1 MIVQIQTKSRADAL
15 LKKLAGGD
23 SVKNHGD
30 ARVKVITSAVQHDR
44 YQLNILEIVVYNC
57 VIAETEIKYYARP
70 GGLLHKPSQ
79 GVTFWEQ
86 IDTNFNK
93 VDYYVV

>member
-1 MIVQIQTKSRADAL
+1 M
-15 LKKLAGGD
+15 
-23 SVKNHGD
+23 
-30 ARVKVITSAVQHDR
+30 ITSAVQHDR

-70 GGLLHKPSQ
+70 GGLLHKPCQ
-79 GVTFWEQ
+79 GATFWEQ